1 MRRLFQVERK
11 KLEKM
16 RLILLAMLRNTVP
29 TANVNVILGLHRS
42 RIAVGGRI
50 GAPAQSGPN
59 DNTVLTGTIILTGTV
74 FETEKISLIV
84 DMANAVFGG
93 VARPV
98 ASNTNANQSQQQGQA
113 APQQPQTGTVIG
125 PLGPGQQLGNRIT
138 IINNLR
144 LAGPQQVELGV
155 VMAVVNRSEAPQHGL

>member
-1 MRRLFQVERK
+1 M
-11 KLEKM
+11 
-16 RLILLAMLRNTVP
+16 
-29 TANVNVILGLHRS
+29 
-42 RIAVGGRI
+42 
-50 GAPAQSGPN
+50 PAESGPN

-113 APQQPQTGTVIG
+113 APRNVRP
-125 PLGPGQQLGNRIT
+125 
-138 IINNLR
+138 
-144 LAGPQQVELGV
+144 
-155 VMAVVNRSEAPQHGL
+155 AP